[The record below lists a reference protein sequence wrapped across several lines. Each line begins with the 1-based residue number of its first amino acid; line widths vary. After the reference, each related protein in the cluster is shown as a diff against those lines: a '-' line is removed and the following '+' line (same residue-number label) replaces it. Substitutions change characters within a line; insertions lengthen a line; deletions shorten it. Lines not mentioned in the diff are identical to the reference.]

1 MSQLAGEFSVNLLC
15 SVVEL
20 APSTC
25 YYQPQE
31 ADELE
36 LRNAIEEIALEYPR
50 YGYRRITAEL
60 KRRGWQVNHKHVL
73 KLMRAGSLLVAV
85 RRYCRSTTNSR
96 HGYGRYPNLIQQLEI
111 VRPDQVWCADLTY
124 IRLEREFIYL
134 AVLLD
139 VFTRAIRGWELARHL
154 TEELTKT
161 ALERALHTHRP
172 AIHHA
177 NQGIQ
182 YVATGSSQILKA
194 TGVQISMAPCGKPT
208 ENAYMEWVMR
218 TLKEE
223 EASLHAYH
231 DLTDARQ
238 HIARFLGD
246 VYMHKRVHSALGYLP
261 PGEFEAHWYAQQ
273 AAQRDPDL
281 V

>member
-15 SVVEL
+15 RIVEL
-20 APSTC
+20 APSTF
-25 YYQPQE
+25 YYHPHAAE
-31 ADELE
+31 TLA

-60 KRRGWQVNHKHVL
+60 KRRGWQVNHKPVL
-73 KLMRAGSLLVAV
+73 NLMREGSLVVDV
-85 RRYCRSTTNSR
+85 RRYCQSTTNSR
-96 HGYGRYPNLIQQLEI
+96 HGYGRYPNLVKHLEI

-134 AVLLD
+134 AVVLD
-139 VFTRAIRGWELARHL
+139 IFTRAIRGWELARHL

-161 ALERALHTHRP
+161 ALERALQTRRP
-172 AIHHA
+172 EIHHSD
-177 NQGIQ
+177 QGVQ
-182 YVATGSSQILKA
+182 YAATGYVRVLEMAQ
-194 TGVQISMAPCGKPT
+194 VQISMAARGKPT
-208 ENAYMEWVMR
+208 ENAYAERFMR

-223 EASLHAYH
+223 EVTLHEYG
-231 DLTDARQ
+231 DLADARQ
-238 HIARFLGD
+238 HIARFLEQ

-261 PGEFEAHWYAQQ
+261 PSEFEAQWYAQE
-273 AAQRDPDL
+273 AAKREPDL